1 MTNMNLPIEV
11 FDIFD
16 RKFGRED
23 ALALTKSI
31 EVTLSRIEDHTMEF
45 ALQRK
50 MEVKEEL
57 KVELS
62 SELATKEDLAR
73 LEGVTKSDIARLEG
87 VTKSDIARLEGVTK
101 SDIARLEGVTKS
113 DIARLE
119 GSTNLAISKLDKKF
133 TYLWMVTIFT
143 VIFVNQNALEFL
155 AKLLGLLV

>member
-31 EVTLSRIEDHTMEF
+31 EVTLSRIEDHIMEF

-57 KVELS
+57 KFELN

-73 LEGVTKSDIARLEG
+73 LEGVTKADIARLEG
-87 VTKSDIARLEGVTK
+87 VTKADIARLEGVTK
-101 SDIARLEGVTKS
+101 A

-155 AKLLGLLV
+155 AKLLGLIV

>member
-1 MTNMNLPIEV
+1 MTNMNLPLEV

-31 EVTLSRIEDHTMEF
+31 EVTLSRIEDHIMEF

-57 KVELS
+57 KFELN

-73 LEGVTKSDIARLEG
+73 LEGVTKADIARLEG
-87 VTKSDIARLEGVTK
+87 VTKA
-101 SDIARLEGVTKS
+101 

-155 AKLLGLLV
+155 AKLLGLIV